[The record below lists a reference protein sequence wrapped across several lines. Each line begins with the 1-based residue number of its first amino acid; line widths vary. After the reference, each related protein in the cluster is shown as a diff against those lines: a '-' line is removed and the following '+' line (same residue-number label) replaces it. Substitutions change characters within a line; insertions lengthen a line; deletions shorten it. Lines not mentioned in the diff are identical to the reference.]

1 MKEGDKKNME
11 VDYCEEL
18 VHVRTLGS
26 VSTAHEESI
35 KKERNA
41 FSGAQKRVAYG
52 IYRLV

>member
-1 MKEGDKKNME
+1 MKGGDKKNME

-18 VHVRTLGS
+18 LHVRTLGS

-35 KKERNA
+35 KKEWNA
-41 FSGAQKRVAYG
+41 FSRAQKRVAHG